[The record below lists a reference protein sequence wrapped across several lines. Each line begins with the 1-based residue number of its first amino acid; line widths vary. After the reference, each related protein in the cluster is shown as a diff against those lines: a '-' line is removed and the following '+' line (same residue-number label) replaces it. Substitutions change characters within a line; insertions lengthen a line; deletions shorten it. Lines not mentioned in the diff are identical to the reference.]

1 MDKIYEVLK
10 EIKELMEEN
19 NRMLNKMVN
28 IMSLENSNEETINET
43 EIKDTRINKLPVGFE
58 PAGTSFVADPLLFD
72 VIDLVVKEKTLSTF
86 FVQSKF
92 NLGYGRAG
100 RIVDQIEELGI
111 ASGYKGS
118 APREI
123 FYTQEQW
130 EEKKK
135 ELLNGNNENKD
146 N

>member
-28 IMSLENSNEETINET
+28 IMSLENSNEEKTNET

-72 VIDLVVKEKTLSTF
+72 VIDLVVKERNLSTF
-86 FVQSKF
+86 FVQSRF
-92 NLGYGRAG
+92 QLGYARAG

-111 ASGYKGS
+111 ASGFNGS
-118 APREI
+118 KPRDI

-135 ELLNGNNENKD
+135 ELLNGKDESKD